1 MKRGIYGSKAL
12 LLACLLLATSTGSVL
27 AQTATP
33 PLKVSGGAI
42 VGTRQADVDEYLGVP
57 FAAPP
62 VGALRWRPPQPVSP
76 WTGLRETRSFSP
88 ACAQNV
94 SWVSIPKSED
104 CLYLNVWAPHEAKDL
119 PVIVWIHGGAMKGG
133 TPTQP
138 NQHGANLAKRGAI
151 VVSLNYRVGLFGFF
165 AHPALSRE
173 SPDSVSGNQG
183 IHDQIAALRWVK
195 ANIAAFGGDPGRVTI
210 MGSSS
215 GGESVAVLVA
225 SPLAKGLFHRAIA
238 ESGNDAVP
246 ISPEDS
252 HRFTDNRTAEANGEL
267 FAKTAGAADLAALR
281 AMSMEELQKHIWQ
294 PNVHIDGHLLRSDM
308 TTTYRGG
315 VQNDVPLL
323 VGWNAEESKDLT
335 GGTTFN
341 AKNSAGLMGELL
353 PRPPSPPILA
363 AYPATTDAQ
372 AQGSMVRFV
381 NDWWGWRMVHW
392 ARLQAR
398 YGRSSSYVYY
408 FAHQPAKA
416 AGPCYYAC
424 GAGHGV
430 EIQYLFDNLS
440 ADPRAWDEKDRK
452 LADKLAE
459 TVIAFANTGKPS
471 RKGLPNWPAFDG
483 SNASIHVIGD
493 APQLKAHPLPDFSLF
508 ASLP

>member
-1 MKRGIYGSKAL
+1 MRKLKAL
-12 LLACLLLATSTGSVL
+12 LVAGLLVPAWPGSAL

-33 PLKVSGGAI
+33 PLEVSGGAI
-42 VGTRQADVDEYLGVP
+42 VGTQQAGVDEYLGVP

-62 VGALRWRPPQPVSP
+62 VGDLRWRRPQPVVP
-76 WTGLRETRSFSP
+76 WTGQRETRAFSP
-88 ACAQNV
+88 ACAQTV
-94 SWVSIPKSED
+94 DWVSNPKSED
-104 CLYLNVWAPHEAKDL
+104 CLYLNVWAPREAKDL

-151 VVSLNYRVGLFGFF
+151 VVSLNYRVGVFGFF
-165 AHPALSRE
+165 AHPELSRE
-173 SPDSVSGNQG
+173 SPDNVSGNQG

-195 ANIAAFGGDPGRVTI
+195 ENIAKFGGDPDRVTI

-215 GGESVAVLVA
+215 GGESVALLVA

-238 ESGNDAVP
+238 ESGNDALP
-246 ISPEDS
+246 INPEDS
-252 HRFTDNRTAEANGEL
+252 HRFTDNRTAEANGEV
-267 FAKTAGAADLAALR
+267 FARTAGAADLAALR
-281 AMSMEELQKHIWQ
+281 AMSVEQLQRHTWQ

-335 GGTTFN
+335 GGTTFD
-341 AKNSAGLMGELL
+341 ARNSAGLMGELL
-353 PRPPSPPILA
+353 PQAPSPAILA

-372 AQGSMVRFV
+372 ARESMIRFV

-392 ARLQAR
+392 ARLQVR
-398 YGRSSSYVYY
+398 YGRSAPYVYY
-408 FAHQPAKA
+408 FAHQPTKA

-424 GAGHGV
+424 GAGHGT

-440 ADPRAWDEKDRK
+440 VDPRAWSEKDRK
-452 LADKLAE
+452 LADQLAE
-459 TVIAFANTGKPS
+459 TIIAFASTGKPG
-471 RKGLPNWPAFDG
+471 RKGLPKWPAFDG

-493 APQLKAHPLPDFSLF
+493 APELKAHPLPDFSLF
-508 ASLP
+508 APLP